1 MRELLGFVGGFVF
14 FVFVFFE
21 FSFLSFQKTTTTITN
36 KSQTRAAGGK
46 RRGRERLKE
55 GKKEGR

>member
-1 MRELLGFVGGFVF
+1 MRELFGLCGLF
-14 FVFVFFE
+14 FVFLFFE
-21 FSFLSFQKTTTTITN
+21 FSFLSFQKTTTITN

-46 RRGRERLKE
+46 EEGERRVEG